1 MYIIRFTREYIFA
14 IINDRI
20 SPLVKK
26 KTVIFICQPY
36 FPGHIAIGFAFSFDH
51 ISLNFLFANILI
63 NTEFS
68 HLYVLLMCKLI
79 SDPKIKALRSN
90 NMCTLS
96 TGRCEKMAPKLDFII
111 IISVNSLFQ

>member
-20 SPLVKK
+20 SSLVKK
-26 KTVIFICQPY
+26 TLFLSV
-36 FPGHIAIGFAFSFDH
+36 GHIFLVILPLVLPSLFDQ

-68 HLYVLLMCKLI
+68 YLPEYQPEVVKKWPHKRTSSLL
-79 SDPKIKALRSN
+79 
-90 NMCTLS
+90 
-96 TGRCEKMAPKLDFII
+96 F
-111 IISVNSLFQ
+111 SVNSLFQ